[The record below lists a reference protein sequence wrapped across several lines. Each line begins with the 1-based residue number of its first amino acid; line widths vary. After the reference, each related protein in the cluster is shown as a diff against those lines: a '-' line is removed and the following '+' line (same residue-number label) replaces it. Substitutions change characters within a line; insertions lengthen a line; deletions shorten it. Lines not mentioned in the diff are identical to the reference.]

1 MRNKNE
7 ELELEKDELRKK
19 VSREHTQMDMERRS
33 N

>member
-7 ELELEKDELRKK
+7 ELEKGELRKK